1 MKNRRETF
9 RHPLIVEV
17 KLSHP
22 SFGDIYT
29 FTTNISNGGVMLKSD
44 GIKLPPL
51 NSIMEIQVV
60 NEERDM
66 PIKKVKLVRILDR
79 RIGLSFCCHE
89 SHRKKTKSLETT
101 PS

>member
-1 MKNRRETF
+1 M
-9 RHPLIVEV
+9 VEV
-17 KLSHP
+17 KISHP
-22 SFGDIYT
+22 SFGDFYT

-44 GIKLPPL
+44 GLKLPPL

-60 NEERDM
+60 NEEREM
-66 PIKKVKLVRILDR
+66 PIKKVKLVRVLGR

-89 SHRKKTKSLETT
+89 SYRKKTTSSIETT